1 MNEATSGLRTSGP
14 SCSKGGWRSP
24 LGKLLST
31 GTISQLVFVML
42 ILWIIS
48 LFKICI
54 SNSIEDQN
62 DSFPSGLLSFMNILP
77 KEKFLS
83 VR

>member
-62 DSFPSGLLSFMNILP
+62 DSFPSGLVSFMNILP